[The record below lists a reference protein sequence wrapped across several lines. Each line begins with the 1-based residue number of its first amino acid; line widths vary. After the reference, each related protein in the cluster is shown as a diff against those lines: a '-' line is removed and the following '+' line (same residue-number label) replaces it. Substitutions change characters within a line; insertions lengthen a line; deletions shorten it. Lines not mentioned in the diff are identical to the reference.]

1 MKKKLFCVSDIHGFY
16 DELREALDAAG
27 FDPNN
32 EEHWLIGCG
41 DYMDRGRQPQQVI
54 DYLMSLP
61 RKILVRGNHEDLLLD
76 CINRGYPLSHDISN
90 GTAQTIADLAPDVEK
105 FNVVCAVAYEKVKD
119 LIDSMVDYVELKNY
133 VFCHGFL
140 PLNCDDGLPAYY
152 QNNRKFSKMENWRE
166 ASTKQW
172 EDARWLNGMKMVDEG
187 FGIDKTIVVG
197 HFHSSWGRTQF
208 EGKPEFGEGSDFSP
222 YYYKDKLIAIDSC
235 VAYTGRINCLVLEDD
250 FIDD

>member
-1 MKKKLFCVSDIHGFY
+1 MPKFFVTSDIHSFY
-16 DELREALDAAG
+16 TPLKKALDDAG

-32 EEHWLIGCG
+32 EEHWLIVCG
-41 DYMDRGRQPQQVI
+41 DCYDRGGESKEVLRF
-54 DYLMSLP
+54 LMSLE
-61 RKILVRGNHEDLLLD
+61 RKILVKGNHEQLLMD
-76 CINRGYPLSHDISN
+76 CIDRGYWCDYDITN
-90 GTAQTIADLAPDVEK
+90 GTFQTICDLAPSAQTFDMA
-105 FNVVCAVAYEKVKD
+105 CRTAYWKVKD
-119 LIDSMVDYVELKNY
+119 FIDSMVNYFETKHY

-140 PLNCDDGLPAYY
+140 PLTCDDGLPAYY

-172 EDARWLNGMKMVDEG
+172 EDAGWINGMKMVSEG

-197 HFHSSWGRTQF
+197 HWHSSWGRAQF

-235 VAYTGRINCLVLEDD
+235 VAYTGNINCLVLEDD
-250 FIDD
+250 FIDG